1 MFYTWK
7 LSGEVP
13 RTIELALISVTDFN
27 PKNESH
33 LESTNFFKIMDF
45 SVFCWVEGVLDGG
58 IAYKLITDIEITSLK
73 SYSNLI

>member
-45 SVFCWVEGVLDGG
+45 SVFC
-58 IAYKLITDIEITSLK
+58 
-73 SYSNLI
+73 